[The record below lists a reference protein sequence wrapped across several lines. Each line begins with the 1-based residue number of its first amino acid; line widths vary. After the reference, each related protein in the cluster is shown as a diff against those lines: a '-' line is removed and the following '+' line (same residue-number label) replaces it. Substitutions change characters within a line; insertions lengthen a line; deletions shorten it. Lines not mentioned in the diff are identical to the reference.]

1 MNKFVWTKKTPTEAG
16 FYWKRN
22 FRRDEKE
29 TVIEIRNYAGKLSV
43 DNCALS
49 SYVEGE
55 EYEWAGPIPEPVE
68 QTQNINFCW
77 NVKNGKIEETS
88 K

>member
-1 MNKFVWTKKTPTEAG
+1 M
-16 FYWKRN
+16 
-22 FRRDEKE
+22 
-29 TVIEIRNYAGKLSV
+29 IEVRNYAGKLSV

-49 SYVEGE
+49 RYVEGE
-55 EYEWAGPIPEPVE
+55 EYEWAVPISKPVE

-77 NVKNGKIEETS
+77 NVKDGKIEETS